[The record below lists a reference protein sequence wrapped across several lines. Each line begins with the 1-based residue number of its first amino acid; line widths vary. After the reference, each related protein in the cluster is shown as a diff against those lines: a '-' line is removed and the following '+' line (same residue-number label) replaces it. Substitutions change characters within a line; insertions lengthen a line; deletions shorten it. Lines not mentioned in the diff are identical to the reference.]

1 MTTRDSKGLYKLM
14 LAKITEGDDHGRVKG
29 VLDIMEKY
37 WHADLKL

>member
-1 MTTRDSKGLYKLM
+1 VTTRDSKGLYKLM